1 VKVSRNQDGTQ
12 MTQIKRMTTDKE
24 KKIICEICLICV
36 ICVHFCFRGT
46 A

>member
-24 KKIICEICLICV
+24 KKNNL
-36 ICVHFCFRGT
+36 
-46 A
+46 